1 MNPELKQF
9 VIQYFPNNGKALDL
23 GCGDGVDVDGLKKLG
38 WECDG
43 VDIITGTDLNNFYL
57 SKNAPY
63 DLVYSNYVI
72 QKLQYPEALVNTIE
86 NNLKNSGRFFLHTF
100 DETDKIAKN
109 KYTPEKIRKIFN
121 NTTLKIE
128 SCEVFQVLDDE
139 PGHQHYHQILQI
151 SGVKNS
157 VNDSCN
163 N

>member
-23 GCGDGVDVDGLKKLG
+23 GCGDGVDVEGLKKLG

-109 KYTPEKIRKIFN
+109 KYSFCIHLTKLTRL
-121 NTTLKIE
+121 LKINIRQKKLE
-128 SCEVFQVLDDE
+128 KSLIT
-139 PGHQHYHQILQI
+139 QH
-151 SGVKNS
+151 
-157 VNDSCN
+157 
-163 N
+163 